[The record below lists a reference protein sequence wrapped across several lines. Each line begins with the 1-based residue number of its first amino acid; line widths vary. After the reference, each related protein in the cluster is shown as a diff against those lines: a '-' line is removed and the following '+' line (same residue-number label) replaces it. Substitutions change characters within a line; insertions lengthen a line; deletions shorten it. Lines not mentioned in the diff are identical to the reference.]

1 MRPWILA
8 TDGRPFP
15 SWKAASER
23 RDELAAELGPSVSPE
38 VIPHPEGGFAV
49 SCPEPSPATALTRSG
64 IRAARVPLSQSMAI
78 RAQSVLPFPDRC
90 RIGPAWRASW
100 GQLLLALLGTYL
112 ALVPRDVFRVLH
124 LALPTSALLE
134 EVATE
139 SVALAGVALIVLSAL
154 RYVWYPISN
163 AYQMDARGV
172 TKILWCWEGVSL
184 RRYAW
189 QMDFQQIRSVQ
200 VAQTLSDRLLGLGAL
215 ILIPH
220 RAMEQE
226 VRLCDLAV
234 PNAVRAEIV
243 RRILVAP
250 ARGGQLREH
259 SAGHS

>member
-49 SCPEPSPATALTRSG
+49 NCPEPSTVTPLTQNSVQAP
-64 IRAARVPLSQSMAI
+64 RAPLSLSTAI
-78 RAQSVLPFPDRC
+78 RAQVVQRFPDRF

-100 GQLLLALLGTYL
+100 GQLLLTLLGTYL
-112 ALVPRDVFRVLH
+112 ALAPLDVFRALH
-124 LALPTSALLE
+124 VALPTSALLLE
-134 EVATE
+134 GVTG
-139 SVALAGVALIVLSAL
+139 SVAWVGVALVVLSAL
-154 RYVWYPISN
+154 RYVWYPVSN
-163 AYQMDARGV
+163 AYEIDARGV
-172 TKILWCWEGVSL
+172 TKILWCWEGLRL
-184 RRYAW
+184 RRYTW
-189 QMDFQQIRSVQ
+189 QMDFPQIRSVR
-200 VAQTLSDRLLGLGAL
+200 VAHSLSDRLLGLGAL

-243 RRILVAP
+243 RRILAAP
-250 ARGGQLREH
+250 ARGGQLHEH
-259 SAGHS
+259 SASQH